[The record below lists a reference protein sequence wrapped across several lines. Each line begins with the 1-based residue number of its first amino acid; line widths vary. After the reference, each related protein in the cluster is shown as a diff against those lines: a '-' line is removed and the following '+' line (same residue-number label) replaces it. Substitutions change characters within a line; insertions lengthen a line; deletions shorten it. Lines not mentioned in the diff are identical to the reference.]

1 MATPLT
7 ASILH
12 RSVSVR
18 IDVAGATL
26 RCSRGAMSKPTS
38 GVTRGK
44 MTRILLADDQQVVRQ
59 ALRCLLERE
68 SDLKVVGETSDGLEI
83 VPLVAQLK
91 PDVLI
96 TDVVMPGLYGL
107 EATRRVREQA
117 PATGVVILSR
127 DASEWYVTE
136 ALRSGALGYVAKQS
150 DVADLLRAVRAVA
163 RGRRYL
169 GAPHSDHP
177 IELWIARAGRPVIEP
192 YDTLT
197 SREREILQLV
207 AEGHSSTTIARRLAI
222 SARTVEAHRANVMR
236 KLRLRNRAA
245 LIRYALSRGVLAP
258 TAPLSRAMRRRVA
271 RRRPRRPRSTSS

>member
-1 MATPLT
+1 MTT
-7 ASILH
+7 R
-12 RSVSVR
+12 RS
-18 IDVAGATL
+18 G
-26 RCSRGAMSKPTS
+26 
-38 GVTRGK
+38 GVTKGK

-68 SDLKVVGETSDGLEI
+68 SDLRVVGETSDGLEI
-83 VPLVAQLK
+83 VPLVERLK

-96 TDVVMPGLYGL
+96 TDVAMPGLYGL
-107 EATRRVREQA
+107 EVTRRVRDLA

-127 DASEWYVTE
+127 YPNEWYVTE

-169 GAPHSDHP
+169 GAPLSDDS
-177 IELWIARAGRPVIEP
+177 IEVWMARAGRTAADP

-197 SREREILQLV
+197 GREREILQLV
-207 AEGHSSTTIARRLAI
+207 AEGHSSTAMARRLAI
-222 SARTVEAHRANVMR
+222 SARTAEAHRANMMR
-236 KLRLRNRAA
+236 KLRLRNQAA

-258 TAPLSRAMRRRVA
+258 VMALPQPLAPRRRG
-271 RRRPRRPRSTSS
+271 RRGGRPALTLPLTHPSPS

>member
-1 MATPLT
+1 MRKSA
-7 ASILH
+7 
-12 RSVSVR
+12 
-18 IDVAGATL
+18 
-26 RCSRGAMSKPTS
+26 S
-38 GVTRGK
+38 GVTKGT
-44 MTRILLADDQQVVRQ
+44 MTRILLADDQPLVRQ

-83 VPLVAQLK
+83 VPLVARLK

-127 DASEWYVTE
+127 DPSEWYVTE

-163 RGRRYL
+163 RGHRYL
-169 GAPHSDHP
+169 SAPLSDRP
-177 IELWIARAGRPVIEP
+177 IEVWIARAGRPVLDP

-207 AEGHSSTTIARRLAI
+207 AEGHSSTAIARRLAI

-258 TAPLSRAMRRRVA
+258 TAPLPSRATRRRSG
-271 RRRPRRPRSTSS
+271 RRRPRRSPSTSS